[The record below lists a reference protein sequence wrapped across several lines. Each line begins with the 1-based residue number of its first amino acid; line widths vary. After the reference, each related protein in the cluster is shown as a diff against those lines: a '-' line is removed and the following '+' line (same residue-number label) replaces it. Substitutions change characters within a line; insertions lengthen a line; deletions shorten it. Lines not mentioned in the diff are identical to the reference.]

1 MDMSKK
7 ICLIFTVILLTS
19 IILTYS
25 VTYRVYAQTIETT
38 VNGLMEQAAETM
50 VTALDDTIEL
60 AKLITISPLFSTDL
74 QNAFRSAT

>member
-19 IILTYS
+19 MILTYS

-50 VTALDDTIEL
+50 VTALDDRACKAYYNLT
-60 AKLITISPLFSTDL
+60 ALFD
-74 QNAFRSAT
+74 